1 MAASSSSSS
10 SKSDLLTKEELEA
23 IDYQHLVVMDNM
35 YSFNISKKT
44 KSTKKDKE
52 SIIKRLLKYEV
63 KRSKFD
69 PVEASYLKYELE
81 NPIAKSLPSGTFLP
95 PYLVGEINDVKKVLE
110 KELEDRDYEIDVLKA
125 IFEPKS
131 RPQNVGSFFN
141 FTINGFS
148 VQLDMQGD
156 DARFNA
162 HVENLYSPD
171 FFIKDYNYLVRRFGL
186 YLNDKKLKEEG
197 AYRDTRGHQLGRY
210 GSPPP
215 SAIPE
220 RAIFHSYAEFK
231 HLYIEKIFY
240 EHVLAAYSMIIV
252 IGDVMTTIFNYW
264 NTNYVPSYPQT
275 SANTTLQTLYLPDDQ
290 NKPVNV
296 LKVYINNLNKLLIK
310 LRNYKIILNPNVIKG
325 LNKRLNTLNEFLV
338 KPDPSILDQANAK
351 FRVRIIEKGP
361 TFPKKQRYYTPRRK
375 SKSITRR
382 QKSI

>member
-1 MAASSSSSS
+1 MAASSSS

-44 KSTKKDKE
+44 ESTNKDQE
-52 SIIKRLLKYEV
+52 AIIKRLLEHKV
-63 KRSKFD
+63 KRSKFG
-69 PVEASYLKYELE
+69 PKLGSYFKYELE
-81 NPIAKSLPSGTFLP
+81 NPIAKSLPSGTFIP
-95 PYLVGEINDVKKVLE
+95 PYLVREIYTI
-110 KELEDRDYEIDVLKA
+110 LEDRDYEIDVLKA

-141 FTINGFS
+141 FTINGFN
-148 VQLDMQGD
+148 VQLHMQGD

-162 HVENLYSPD
+162 HIENLYSPN

-197 AYRDTRGHQLGRY
+197 AYRDTRGHELGRY

-231 HLYIEKIFY
+231 RLHIEKFFY
-240 EHVLAAYSMIIV
+240 EYVLAAYSMIIV
-252 IGDVMTTIFNYW
+252 IGDVLAIIFNYW
-264 NTNYVPSYPQT
+264 NTNYVPKYPQAIANRILET
-275 SANTTLQTLYLPDDQ
+275 RYLQSSAH

-296 LKVYINNLNKLLIK
+296 LKVYIGALNKLLLK
-310 LRNYKIILNPNVIKG
+310 LRGYKILLNPNIIT
-325 LNKRLNTLNEFLV
+325 RLNRRLKTLNTYLV
-338 KPDPSILDQANAK
+338 EPDPSIVDQANAK
-351 FRVRIIEKGP
+351 FSVRVLENGP
-361 TFPKKQRYYTPRRK
+361 MLPKKQRYYSPRK
-375 SKSITRR
+375 QSKSTT
-382 QKSI
+382 QKRVKSH